1 MNIRLTNAVLLG
13 LVALSTAT
21 TPLVDS
27 SGSITRQIPN
37 ISTSSGVVG
46 IITSPGTPSP
56 ISSSDDDE
64 ALSWTDQNQLSCRGA
79 TLNAASSAGERLSL
93 CTTSIVAGAIVV
105 EGITEGDL
113 EMGLRHSRHA
123 RTLTALFRTK
133 QCLGEAAEGSSPQ
146 TLMLGIMGDDID
158 EAAVKKEVLSIF
170 EAVAV
175 ELKGKQSFSDTY
187 DLKVVS
193 LQTPE
198 DATSVSQLLVLS
210 RRRTGGLA

>member
-1 MNIRLTNAVLLG
+1 MNIRLTNAVLLS
-13 LVALSTAT
+13 LVALSTAA

-37 ISTSSGVVG
+37 VSTSSGVVG

-56 ISSSDDDE
+56 ISSDADASE

-133 QCLGEAAEGSSPQ
+133 QCLGEAATESSSSSPQ
-146 TLMLGIMGDDID
+146 TLMLGVMGDVID
-158 EAAVKKEVLSIF
+158 EAAVEKEVMSIF

-187 DLKVVS
+187 NLQVVS

-198 DATSVSQLLVLS
+198 DATSVSQLDIWGSV
-210 RRRTGGLA
+210 